1 MRLWESLCEVGSDL
15 ARPGESSCEVSSHL
29 EKMRGYVF
37 RKDSEGWA
45 AGERGGSAGGGS
57 GSRLLR
63 RSLIIIIETIRTLR
77 GAAEPLMVE

>member
-1 MRLWESLCEVGSDL
+1 MRKHFQFICDL
-15 ARPGESSCEVSSHL
+15 STSIVTPNTPPQIKKRAA
-29 EKMRGYVF
+29 K
-37 RKDSEGWA
+37 GWA

-63 RSLIIIIETIRTLR
+63 RGLIIIIETIRTLR

>member
-1 MRLWESLCEVGSDL
+1 VRGFKEKNIDKKNGSQQKIKRLG
-15 ARPGESSCEVSSHL
+15 
-29 EKMRGYVF
+29 
-37 RKDSEGWA
+37 

-63 RSLIIIIETIRTLR
+63 RGLIIIIETIRTLR

>member
-1 MRLWESLCEVGSDL
+1 MFML
-15 ARPGESSCEVSSHL
+15 ACQSKSNPPK
-29 EKMRGYVF
+29 KMT
-37 RKDSEGWA
+37 EGWA

-63 RSLIIIIETIRTLR
+63 RGLIIIIETIRTLR

>member
-1 MRLWESLCEVGSDL
+1 LKNVVMSIIRI
-15 ARPGESSCEVSSHL
+15 AR
-29 EKMRGYVF
+29 
-37 RKDSEGWA
+37 RKHCS

-63 RSLIIIIETIRTLR
+63 RGLIIIIETIRTLR